1 MAKSQIIK
9 DLANGKVDLHTSLK
23 RTKVILQEIGNND
36 INDWIN
42 NEIEGYKNIEDIPE
56 YRKVRGILRGSFI
69 DGVLN
74 RCNVAIPLN
83 NVDNDDVEALVV
95 NSSKQ
100 SVYALQQAIS
110 SNHSFERKLTH
121 QECAYLSKKTGYGI
135 YDAYA
140 QTDSSA
146 VMNILSQ
153 IENKLLDIL
162 MCLEKEFGNL
172 DELDINIESKSEND
186 LKRIVNY
193 ICVIINNDKSV
204 TIGNNNEFNNSN
216 IASSIKNES

>member
-1 MAKSQIIK
+1 MAKSQIIR

-23 RTKVILQEIGNND
+23 RTKVILQEIRNDD

-83 NVDNDDVEALVV
+83 NVDDNDIEALVV

-100 SVYALQQAIS
+100 SIYALQQVIS

-153 IENKLLDIL
+153 VENKLLDIL
-162 MCLEKEFGNL
+162 ICLEKEFGNL
-172 DELDINIESKSEND
+172 DELDIDVANKSNKD
-186 LKRIVNY
+186 LKEIINY
-193 ICVIINNDKSV
+193 ICVIIHDDKSV
-204 TIGNNNEFNNSN
+204 TIGSNNELNNSN
-216 IASSIKNES
+216 VASLIKNKD